1 MMGLRLAA
9 LAAVLGL
16 AACASSPDYVRAPR
30 EGAPGYS
37 EQRIESGRYR
47 VRYEGRSSQRLAEVQ
62 DLALL
67 RAAELTLNQRASWF
81 QVVSRDSEQTGDDRR
96 GGLSVGVG
104 AGGAIGRNAFGGVS
118 LGTGGGRSRGSAIAI
133 LEILMGTG
141 DKPEGADVYDAAE
154 VFASLKPK
162 D

>member
-1 MMGLRLAA
+1 MGLRLAA
-9 LAAVLGL
+9 LAAALGL
-16 AACASSPDYVRAPR
+16 AACAATPDYVRAPR
-30 EGAPGYS
+30 EDAPGYS
-37 EQRIESGRYR
+37 DQRIESGRYR
-47 VRYEGRSSQRLAEVQ
+47 VRYQGRSSQRLAEVQ

-81 QVVSRDSEQTGDDRR
+81 RVVSRDTEQTGEPRR
-96 GGLSVGVG
+96 SGVRFGVG
-104 AGGAIGRNAFGGVS
+104 AGGAIGGGGYGGVS
-118 LGTGGGRSRGSAIAI
+118 LGTGTGGSRGSAVAI

-162 D
+162 A